1 MITNAKITIFH
12 KELDPETRLE
22 KWTKHNYHEV
32 WMFKKQGIVQN
43 NGFENSNSAEIRIPY
58 NLNPNLN
65 IENFSKTDVVVEGII
80 EKEITTIQELSE
92 YETYLITFITNNV
105 FGTKP
110 HIHLKAN

>member
-12 KELDPETRLE
+12 KELDTETRLE
-22 KWTKHNYHEV
+22 KWTRHNYDEV
-32 WMFKKQGIVQN
+32 WMFIKEGVVQN

-65 IENFSKTDVVVEGII
+65 IENFSKKDVIVEGKI
-80 EKEITTIQELSE
+80 ENDISSISELE
-92 YETYLITFITNNV
+92 EKETYLIISITNNV
-105 FGTKP
+105 YGTEP